1 MASNTTTIAYF
12 GGAAFKITTAKGKKI
27 LIDPYL
33 TENAL
38 CKTPLKEFF
47 DIDLLLVSH
56 GAFDHLGDTVE
67 IMKQSKALLVCGM
80 DVRVHALKMGIPQE
94 RVKVTVYG
102 DEKNIGGIRVK
113 TVDARHISSLASGNE
128 ILHGMPHGYVITTED
143 GTRLYHTGDT
153 SLFGDLRMIGM
164 LYKPNVMMLCI
175 SSVTEGLAFEMTP
188 TEAALAVQWVAPDI
202 AVPMH
207 FPLGSDAPKRF
218 SEAVRIVA
226 PNVEPVVI
234 EPNSSIKYKRW
245 EVG

>member
-1 MASNTTTIAYF
+1 MAGSTTIAYF

-33 TENAL
+33 TENPL
-38 CKTPLKEFF
+38 CKTPLEDFF

-67 IMKQSKALLVCGM
+67 IMKRSKAVLVCGM
-80 DVRVHALKMGIPQE
+80 DVREHVQQAGIAKD

-102 DEKNIGGIRVK
+102 DEKNFEGIKTK
-113 TVDARHISSLASGNE
+113 TVDARHISSVAIENGRLSGV
-128 ILHGMPHGYVITTED
+128 PHGFVITTED

-164 LYKPNVMMLCI
+164 LYRPNVLMLCI
-175 SSVTEGLAFEMTP
+175 STVSEGLAFEMTP
-188 TEAALAVQWVAPDI
+188 QEAALATQWVAPDI

-207 FPLGSDAPKRF
+207 FPPGSDAPRKF
-218 SEAVRIVA
+218 SEAVKIVA

-234 EPNSSIKYKRW
+234 EPNSQIRYKRW
-245 EVG
+245 ELG